1 MRTVTGNPSHS
12 SSTHGLV
19 WKRTAKT
26 LLAITLSIA
35 IVLGAVSPAEAESLL
50 SIRQSILVE
59 QRDRILI
66 GFQARIGPIGRVH
79 SIEDD
84 CDVHVPLR
92 TTALFLAIL
101 GEIKNA
107 CSMGPTRA
115 ELVALGVGPMQVEGA
130 FRIWF
135 EGHDAGVPFRE
146 EEGQEPEEYEN
157 SGPPHLVELHP
168 ITRLGP
174 IDFLNR
180 VKFIEKNGQT
190 FAWKTADSFER
201 AVRARLTIRRRTIG
215 GRRYVVLRCTCPR
228 LANHYQLDVEIAD
241 SPHPTDNGDGIVA
254 SGPIFDESGGVLLPV
269 ARFFAIQGTPA
280 AQVLQMVTAGD
291 RLTVYALARLSL
303 RPLLERVRSSVRII
317 DMPIELLVLHA
328 IPQ

>member
-1 MRTVTGNPSHS
+1 MHIVKFPRLIAVWTLTTSILL
-12 SSTHGLV
+12 GL
-19 WKRTAKT
+19 TQ
-26 LLAITLSIA
+26 
-35 IVLGAVSPAEAESLL
+35 PAAAESLL
-50 SIRQSILVE
+50 SVRQSILVE
-59 QRDRILI
+59 QQDRILL
-66 GFQARIGPIGRVH
+66 GFEARIGPIGRVH
-79 SIEDD
+79 NIEDD

-92 TTALFLAIL
+92 TTAFFLAIL

-115 ELVALGVGPMQVEGA
+115 ELVALGAGPMPVEGA

-135 EGHDAGVPFRE
+135 EGHDEGVPFRE
-146 EEGQEPEEYEN
+146 ENRREPEAYNN

-174 IDFLNR
+174 LDLLDR
-180 VKFIEKNGQT
+180 VRFIEKNGQT
-190 FAWKTADSFER
+190 FVWKTADSFGR

-228 LANHYQLDVEIAD
+228 LANHYQLDVEIAN

-254 SGPIFDESGGVLLPV
+254 SGPIFDKNGEVLLPL

-280 AQVLQMVTAGD
+280 AQVLETVAAGD

-303 RPLLERVRSSVRII
+303 RPLLGRVRSSARTIN
-317 DMPIELLVLHA
+317 MPIELVVLHA
-328 IPQ
+328 EPQ